1 MYGIQELHKGIVK
14 ICKQLQRGK
23 KQLVI
28 AWYNVQIKLLK

>member
-1 MYGIQELHKGIVK
+1 MYWIQELHKGIVK
-14 ICKQLQRGK
+14 IFKQLQSGK